1 VTVARLICNEV
12 TMDKAKYTALQIARY
27 FIKKGEDEKDAAN
40 LTNLKLQK
48 ILYYAQGWHLA
59 NFDKPLFED
68 SIEAWRYGP
77 AIRSVYQ
84 EFKDSGNSIL
94 STPVEGWEINEIDKD
109 TKGFLDEIWKIYKKY
124 SGSDLISLTHNEEPY
139 KEARKHIKE
148 GDSSEIEISK
158 LSIQKFFK
166 EKLNGTI

>member
-1 VTVARLICNEV
+1 
-12 TMDKAKYTALQIARY
+12 MDKGKYTALQIARY
-27 FIKKGEDEKDAAN
+27 FIKKGMSEKETAK

-48 ILYYAQGWHLA
+48 ILYYAQGWYLA

-68 SIEAWRYGP
+68 TIEAWRYGP

-84 EFKDSGNSIL
+84 EFKDSGSSVL
-94 STPVEGWEINEIDKD
+94 DTPIEEWEINEIDKD
-109 TKGFLDEIWKIYKKY
+109 TKNFLDEIWKIYKQY
-124 SGSDLISLTHNEEPY
+124 SGSDLITLTHNEEPY
-139 KEARKHIKE
+139 KQARKNVKE

-158 LSIQKFFK
+158 LSMQNFFK